1 MELDYTKKLNIV
13 ARACDSEN
21 ARATKIEIAKASDE
35 GRLYIH
41 IGFNEGVKGEPEFK
55 DKVSVQIKLK
65 DMPELIKELTELTRQ
80 YVADDFMGVNNF

>member
-13 ARACDSEN
+13 ARASDSEN

-35 GRLYIH
+35 GKLYIH
-41 IGFNEGVKGEPEFK
+41 IGFNESEFK
-55 DKVSVQIKLK
+55 NKVSVQIKLK

-80 YVADDFMGVNNF
+80 YIADDFMGVNNF

>member
-1 MELDYTKKLNIV
+1 MELDYTKKLDII

-35 GRLYIH
+35 GKLYIH
-41 IGFNEGVKGEPEFK
+41 IGFNEGGAEFK
-55 DKVSVQIKLK
+55 NKVSVQIKLQ